1 MIMAEAQKKQRKQ
14 KHNIGAEFGDMFHHH
29 QPEKGPAKITMVQY
43 DGEHY
48 YEEIFTDVNACKTA
62 FRQGLMKWI
71 NIDGVHEQ
79 HIIADFGKWFGIHPL
94 TQEDITHIDSRP
106 KFEEYSRYVVA
117 ILKML
122 YWENN
127 HVMHEHLCILLFE
140 DMVVTFQEVHA
151 GDSFNLVRNRLRE
164 AKGRVRKMGADYLCY
179 ALIDDVVDHYIVA
192 LEKFGEKVE
201 ALDEEVLYR
210 PSKRI
215 MVQLHALK
223 KENLIARKI
232 ILPVREMV
240 FNMMRSDTELLSAT
254 NNLYLRDVHD
264 HINKVNDSIDSYRES
279 LSAIMD
285 VYLSN
290 NANKLN
296 EVMKTLTTISAIFIP
311 VTFIAGVYGMNF
323 KHMPE
328 LESPLGYWIT
338 ISIMLVLMISMGWY
352 FKKRKWW

>member
-164 AKGRVRKMGADYLCY
+164 AKGRVRKMGADYLC
-179 ALIDDVVDHYIVA
+179 
-192 LEKFGEKVE
+192 
-201 ALDEEVLYR
+201 
-210 PSKRI
+210 
-215 MVQLHALK
+215 
-223 KENLIARKI
+223 
-232 ILPVREMV
+232 
-240 FNMMRSDTELLSAT
+240 
-254 NNLYLRDVHD
+254 
-264 HINKVNDSIDSYRES
+264 
-279 LSAIMD
+279 
-285 VYLSN
+285 
-290 NANKLN
+290 
-296 EVMKTLTTISAIFIP
+296 
-311 VTFIAGVYGMNF
+311 
-323 KHMPE
+323 
-328 LESPLGYWIT
+328 
-338 ISIMLVLMISMGWY
+338 
-352 FKKRKWW
+352 

>member
-1 MIMAEAQKKQRKQ
+1 MTNPLVKKKQKKQR
-14 KHNIGAEFGDMFHHH
+14 HNVGAEFGDLFHHPH
-29 QPEKGPAKITMVQY
+29 TGEGPIKITMIQY
-43 DGEHY
+43 DGTEY
-48 YEEIFTDVNACKTA
+48 YEEIFQDVESCKNAV
-62 FRQGLMKWI
+62 RPGLLKWI
-71 NIDGVHEQ
+71 NVDGIHDQ
-79 HIIADFGKWFGIHPL
+79 QAIADFGKWLGIHPL

-106 KFEEYSRYVVA
+106 KFEEYSRYVVS

-122 YWENN
+122 YWEQG
-127 HVMHEHLCILLFE
+127 HIMYEHLCILLFE
-140 DMVVTFQEVHA
+140 DTVLTFQEPHA
-151 GDSFNLVRNRLRE
+151 GDSFDLVRSRLRE
-164 AKGRVRKMGADYLCY
+164 SKGRVRKMGSDYLSY
-179 ALIDDVVDHYIVA
+179 ALIDDVVDHYIFI

-201 ALDEEVLYR
+201 ALDEEVLYH

-223 KENLIARKI
+223 KENLVVRKI
-232 ILPVREMV
+232 ILPAREMV

-264 HINKVNDSIDSYRES
+264 HINKVSDTIDSYRES
-279 LSAIMD
+279 LSDIME

-338 ISIMLVLMISMGWY
+338 ISIMIVLMVSMGWY